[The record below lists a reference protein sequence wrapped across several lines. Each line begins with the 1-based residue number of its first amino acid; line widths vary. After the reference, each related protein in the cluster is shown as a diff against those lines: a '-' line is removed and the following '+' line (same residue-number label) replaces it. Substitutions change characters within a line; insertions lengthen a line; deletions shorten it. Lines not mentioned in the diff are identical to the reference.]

1 MRRPILVLLAIVGLA
16 IMFLVDQNYRRSVH
30 EESAYVLEYAASEAR
45 DLLNDSSSRQISA
58 VEHLRA
64 FMLAT
69 PELPTTD
76 ARDIF
81 AEELVATTPGLDA
94 VRFVNRSLVVAYTY
108 PPEHQTPQQLQTPD
122 TLPSLR
128 KAISMGNL
136 TVSDPLVTDD
146 DDVIVVVNGA
156 LYREQLFVGVV
167 QGVFRLQPL
176 LSEVT
181 GYLQPDHELQLLYQD
196 GTAFWGRDAV
206 GGSSSQESIVFGD
219 KAWAVSVGWR
229 DGPPEPD
236 PLVLALV
243 WGVGGILLFNVLFL
257 VNRAWER
264 TRWLQAAVAEKTAEL
279 SSSQQRLDSERARA
293 EEEIRRLARFPQEN
307 PSPVLRF
314 AESGKLLYGNE
325 AGRSLLVKN
334 CRAGEEQAAHFW
346 ENLIWQALE
355 SGERSSMDLL
365 CDDRVYNFEMVPFV
379 SERYVSFYGR
389 DITDRV
395 RLEEALRAVSY
406 SAEQFLRSGD
416 WQEQIEDVLERLG
429 KAVDASRVYVFEHR
443 PNSDGAQLLERRFA
457 WIAPYVTAELD
468 LDVVWTIDVEEAGL
482 DHWMEK
488 LARDEPVYGQTAD
501 FPDPARTFLRRQGV
515 FSIVVVPIF
524 VGDDIWGYMGFDD
537 CVRERSWSTGEVDV
551 LQAAAGA
558 LGAAMQRERS
568 EAELR
573 RSAARA
579 EALVRTAER
588 LNQPQVGYQAVLDMI
603 CEEAV
608 RVLQVPSVAI
618 SLLDEDAGEFQF
630 AASAGLPP
638 QFREE
643 ARPVAAS
650 ALNDLPGED
659 PLPMVLPDVQALP
672 QSELSDLFERHDFR
686 TVTFVDLTYR
696 GRRLGILS
704 VHVFGETREFSR
716 EELDLLRGFADQA
729 AQAIAGANLFQ
740 ATRQLLQRTRQQWQQ
755 MQRIIDTVPEGV
767 ILLNAQD
774 RILLMN
780 PAGRE
785 YLSLMSPVE
794 VGDALTGL
802 DGRPLEQVLTARGEA
817 MPWHELQLEDS
828 ERTFMLTERPIDGK
842 SSHAGRVLVIRDVTE
857 ERRRQRYL
865 QSQERL
871 ATVGQLA
878 AGIAHDFNNIM
889 AIITLYSQAL
899 ERDPNF
905 PKRREYLATISKQAK
920 HAANLIAQILDF
932 SRRAVMERGDLDLKP
947 FVKEV
952 VKLLQRTL
960 PESIEIELD
969 IKPGD
974 YVVHADPT
982 RLQQALMNLA
992 LNARDAMPE
1001 GGELRIGLT
1010 PMRLAPGQRPP
1021 LPDMTP
1027 GEWKCLA
1034 VSDTGH
1040 GIAPDDL
1047 PHLFEPFFTTKE
1059 RDQGT
1064 GLGLAQVYGIVKQ
1077 HGGLIQVESQP
1088 GQGTRFT
1095 IYLPALEEESLHAPE
1110 TIDGGDES
1118 FGSEQGTI
1126 LLVEDHEPTR
1136 VAIHDTLEM
1145 MGYDVL
1151 VANTGREALALYGEH
1166 PDAVDL
1172 VLSDMVM
1179 PEMGGMD
1186 LYRHLMDRQARVK
1199 MMVMTGYPLQDEG
1212 RSLLEHGI
1220 IDWIRKPFSPD
1231 ELSAKLKQVME
1242 QQRPLV
1248 TEPEVE

>member
-1 MRRPILVLLAIVGLA
+1 
-16 IMFLVDQNYRRSVH
+16 MFLVDQNYRRRVH
-30 EESAYVLEYAASEAR
+30 QESAYVLEYTANEAR
-45 DLLNDSSSRQISA
+45 DLLTDSSSRKISA

-64 FMLAT
+64 FMLAS
-69 PELPTTD
+69 PDLPTTE
-76 ARDIF
+76 ARDFF
-81 AEELVATTPGLDA
+81 AEQILDTTPGLEA
-94 VRFVNRSLVVAYTY
+94 VRYLNPSLVVDYTY
-108 PPEHQTPQQLQTPD
+108 PGEHVAPAELQIPYA
-122 TLPSLR
+122 LPSLR
-128 KAISMGNL
+128 KAIGMGDL
-136 TVSDPLVTDD
+136 TVSEPLTSDE
-146 DDVIVVVNGA
+146 DDVFIVVNGA
-156 LYREQLFVGVV
+156 LYREQMFMGVV

-181 GYLQPDHELQLLYQD
+181 GYLQPDHQLQLLNED
-196 GTAFWGRDAV
+196 GAAFWGRDAV
-206 GGSSSQESIVFGD
+206 AGSSRQEPIVFGD
-219 KAWAVSVGWR
+219 KVWTMSIGWQ
-229 DGPPEPD
+229 DGPPQPD
-236 PLVLALV
+236 LRVLALI
-243 WGVGGILLFNVLFL
+243 WSLGGALLFNVLL
-257 VNRAWER
+257 LLNRAWER
-264 TRWLQAAVAEKTAEL
+264 THWLQATVEEKKAEL
-279 SSSQQRLDSERARA
+279 SSSQQRYDTERARA
-293 EEEIRRLARFPQEN
+293 EAEIRYLARFPQEN

-325 AGRSLLVKN
+325 VGRSLLVKS
-334 CRAGEEQAAHFW
+334 CRSGEEPPVHFW
-346 ENLIWQALE
+346 QDLTQRGLE
-355 SGERSSMDLL
+355 SGERSTVDLV
-365 CDDRVYNFEMVPFV
+365 CDGRVYSFEVVPFV
-379 SERYVSFYGR
+379 SERHVSFYGR

-395 RLEEALRAVSY
+395 RLEEVLRAVGF
-406 SAEQFLRSGD
+406 SAEQFLRSGS
-416 WQEQIEDVLERLG
+416 WKEHIEEVLEELG
-429 KAVDASRVYVFEHR
+429 TAIDASRVYVFER
-443 PNSDGAQLLERRFA
+443 SRGAEGGLVLDRRYA
-457 WIAPYVTAELD
+457 WVAQHVTPELGVQ
-468 LDVVWTIDVEEAGL
+468 VVWRIAVEEAGL
-482 DHWMEK
+482 ERWMDI
-488 LARDEPVYGQTAD
+488 LSRDEPVYGRAAD
-501 FPDPARTFLRRQGV
+501 FSGAERDFLRDQAIC
-515 FSIVVVPIF
+515 SIVAVPIF
-524 VGDDIWGYMGFDD
+524 VGDTIWGYMGFDD
-537 CVRERSWSTGEVDV
+537 CRRERSWSVAEVEI
-551 LQAAAGA
+551 LRAAAGA
-558 LGAAMQRERS
+558 LGAAMQREQS
-568 EAELR
+568 EGELR

-630 AASAGLPP
+630 AASVGLPP
-638 QFREE
+638 QFRAE
-643 ARPVAAS
+643 ARPVPVN
-650 ALNDLPGED
+650 ALGELTGEE

-672 QSELSDLFERHDFR
+672 QSQLSVLFKRHDFR

-696 GRRLGILS
+696 GRRLGMLS

-729 AQAIAGANLFQ
+729 AQAIASANLFQ
-740 ATRQLLQRTRQQWQQ
+740 ATRRLLERMRRQWQQ

-767 ILLNAQD
+767 ILLNAQN

-794 VGDALTGL
+794 VGDPLTGL
-802 DGRPLEQVLTARGEA
+802 GGRPLEQVLTAHGEK
-817 MPWHELQLEDS
+817 MPWHELQLEDG
-828 ERTFMLTERPIDGK
+828 ERTFMLTERPIDRK
-842 SSHAGRVLVIRDVTE
+842 SGRAGRVLVIRDVTD
-857 ERRRQRYL
+857 ERRRQQYL

-932 SRRAVMERGDLDLKP
+932 SRRSVMDRGRLDLKP

-960 PESIEIELD
+960 PESIVIELD
-969 IKPGD
+969 VQPGD
-974 YVVHADPT
+974 YLVHADPT

-992 LNARDAMPE
+992 LNARDAMPR

-1010 PMRLAPGQRPP
+1010 HMQLAPGRRPP
-1021 LPDMTP
+1021 LPDMRP
-1027 GEWKCLA
+1027 GEWKCLI

-1040 GIAPDDL
+1040 GIAADDL

-1064 GLGLAQVYGIVKQ
+1064 GLGLSQVYGIVKQ
-1077 HGGLIQVESQP
+1077 HSGLIQVESQA

-1095 IYLPALEEESLHAPE
+1095 IYLPALEEDSSRTSQVP
-1110 TIDGGDES
+1110 ISDDES

-1136 VAIHDTLEM
+1136 VAIQDTLEM

-1151 VANTGREALALYGEH
+1151 VANTGREALALYGEYA
-1166 PDAVDL
+1166 DAVDL
-1172 VLSDMVM
+1172 VLSDMIM

-1186 LYRHLMDRQARVK
+1186 LYRNLVDRRAQVK
-1199 MMVMTGYPLQDEG
+1199 IMVMTGYPLEDEG

-1242 QQRPLV
+1242 QQQPLI
-1248 TEPEVE
+1248 TEPE